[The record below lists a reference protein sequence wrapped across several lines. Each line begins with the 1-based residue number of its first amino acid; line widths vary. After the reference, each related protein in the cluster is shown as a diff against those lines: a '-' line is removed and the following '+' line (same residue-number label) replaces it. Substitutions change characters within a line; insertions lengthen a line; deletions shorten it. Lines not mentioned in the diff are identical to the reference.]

1 MSRRDSIV
9 LRAFAI
15 WTIYVWVTRM
25 WVIAHDHAKGHGL
38 AFKTVHATL
47 AIISCGFAA
56 AALVIVARIR
66 RSRPAVTRLA
76 GTGLSGGAG

>member
-25 WVIAHDHAKGHGL
+25 WNIARDHAPGHGL
-38 AFKTVHATL
+38 GFKLVHAVL
-47 AIISCGFAA
+47 AVISCAFAA

-66 RSRPAVTRLA
+66 RRQPAVVPVP
-76 GTGLSGGAG
+76 